1 MASAVAFDAAVS
13 PSPAGGALRWETG
26 GAGFTAGSPPAGV
39 DTALRLDSGA
49 FPPPRRLTI
58 ALGDS
63 LGFGDA
69 PPLAELGPGSRL
81 VAGPL
86 VTRVWTPPWPG
97 AWRLTVHGLP
107 LLVTVSESPGVL
119 LSGPPPGA
127 RLDQV
132 MSLRLWA
139 AANIVRV
146 TLLDGDR
153 PLATCPTPAPL
164 LDLDPARLRYGPHVL
179 RAVGVTADGTRVVS
193 PPLPIVSLA
202 ATRS

>member
-1 MASAVAFDAAVS
+1 
-13 PSPAGGALRWETG
+13 
-26 GAGFTAGSPPAGV
+26 
-39 DTALRLDSGA
+39 
-49 FPPPRRLTI
+49 
-58 ALGDS
+58 
-63 LGFGDA
+63 
-69 PPLAELGPGSRL
+69 
-81 VAGPL
+81 
-86 VTRVWTPPWPG
+86 
-97 AWRLTVHGLP
+97 
-107 LLVTVSESPGVL
+107 
-119 LSGPPPGA
+119 
-127 RLDQV
+127 